1 MPHAGRALG
10 LGLGR
15 RQLSDLRCGMMLLIG
30 LPQLLYCVEYL
41 AQARILENLIQ
52 NVLARAARENF
63 AKICAT
69 TGNSQDHRQ
78 RPKAY
83 TMRVYPGG
91 CTSPAQPSQRHD
103 GNTGR
108 SRGPPPPA
116 GKTKTAIAS
125 VFTGPSSCVNA
136 FKRAVNAFGEAVLV
150 NCDLPTEPDTIK
162 IFQKSASLA
171 QNLRIK
177 ICGEMNQ
184 NPGLGQRRCLTT
196 GLF

>member
-1 MPHAGRALG
+1 MGTGPTHG
-10 LGLGR
+10 
-15 RQLSDLRCGMMLLIG
+15 
-30 LPQLLYCVEYL
+30 L

-184 NPGLGQRRCLTT
+184 NPGLGQSPPI
-196 GLF
+196 GIYV

>member
-1 MPHAGRALG
+1 MCWRAQ
-10 LGLGR
+10 R
-15 RQLSDLRCGMMLLIG
+15 
-30 LPQLLYCVEYL
+30 
-41 AQARILENLIQ
+41 
-52 NVLARAARENF
+52 
-63 AKICAT
+63 AKILPKCTAVLYGAT

-116 GKTKTAIAS
+116 GNTKTAIAS

-136 FKRAVNAFGEAVLV
+136 FKRAVNAFGEAALV

-184 NPGLGQRRCLTT
+184 NPGLGQMTVHRRGRLDY
-196 GLF
+196 GVMGG

>member
-1 MPHAGRALG
+1 M
-10 LGLGR
+10 
-15 RQLSDLRCGMMLLIG
+15 
-30 LPQLLYCVEYL
+30 
-41 AQARILENLIQ
+41 
-52 NVLARAARENF
+52 AARRLPR
-63 AKICAT
+63 
-69 TGNSQDHRQ
+69 SV
-78 RPKAY
+78 PK
-83 TMRVYPGG
+83 
-91 CTSPAQPSQRHD
+91 Q
-103 GNTGR
+103 
-108 SRGPPPPA
+108 A

-184 NPGLGQRRCLTT
+184 NPGLGQGPGRMISGESKLS
-196 GLF
+196 GVGFES